1 MEPPDPGKL
10 WPPRHCARYRGA
22 PYPDLSRT
30 PVPSTEKASAS
41 DQKIQAGEQ
50 HFGTAE
56 IQHSLCDVCY
66 TDDYA
71 VLSVY
76 QVGVGSY

>member
-56 IQHSLCDVCY
+56 IQFKGFATFATLTTMLY
-66 TDDYA
+66 Y
-71 VLSVY
+71 LSIK
-76 QVGVGSY
+76 SE